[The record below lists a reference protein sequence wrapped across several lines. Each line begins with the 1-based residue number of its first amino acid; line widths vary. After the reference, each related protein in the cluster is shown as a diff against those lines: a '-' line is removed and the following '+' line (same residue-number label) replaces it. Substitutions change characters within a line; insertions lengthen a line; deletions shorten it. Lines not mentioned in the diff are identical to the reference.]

1 MKKIILLISLILLVG
16 CSYKSYTTNCE
27 CNQMKKTTLEVGVVC
42 DDSGCLE
49 DEW

>member
-1 MKKIILLISLILLVG
+1 MKKIIFLISLILLSG
-16 CSYKSYTTNCE
+16 CSIRTYSNDCG
-27 CNQMKKTTLEVGVVC
+27 CKTKQTSIDVGVVC